1 MTAIQLDNVSKQ
13 FGKVLAVDEL
23 SAEIHAGEV
32 VGVVGP
38 SGSGKSTLLRL
49 VAGLESPSTGDIQFN
64 GHSVLDVRPAD
75 RHVGMVFQDFALFPH
90 MTCAENIRS
99 ANRNSAA
106 SAVDFQNLI
115 RRLQLQD
122 VLERYP
128 HQLSGGERQRTAL
141 ARCLAQR
148 PQVYLFDEPVSN
160 LDALTKRDSLL
171 QIADITAQHA
181 VTTLF
186 VSHVMDDVRFVADRI
201 LVMRS
206 GRLQQIGSYQELL
219 SQPSNRFVAAFCHP
233 EMNFLLGELSGDLFS
248 IGRMQIQLPNRYDFA
263 GPAWLGIEADA
274 IALESG
280 DVGTVIR
287 VQHAMD
293 ADWVLVYYDNQHLVA
308 SQPSG
313 ALACDARSVQ
323 FSFDLQRGRFFAF
336 ADERLLMPA

>member
-1 MTAIQLDNVSKQ
+1 MTTIQLENVSKR
-13 FGKVLAVDEL
+13 FGQALAVEEL
-23 SAEIHAGEV
+23 SAHIHAGEV

-49 VAGLESPSTGDIQFN
+49 VAGLETPTSGNIQFD
-64 GHSVLDVRPAD
+64 GRSVLNVRPAD

-99 ANRNSAA
+99 ANRDSAA
-106 SAVDFQNLI
+106 LADDFQRLI

-141 ARCLAQR
+141 ARCLTQR

-171 QIADITAQHA
+171 QIADLTAQHA

-206 GRLQQIGSYQELL
+206 GRLQQLGSYQELL

-233 EMNFLLGELSGDLFS
+233 EMNFLLGELSGNLFS
-248 IGRMQIQLPNRYDFA
+248 IGRMQIPLPNRYDFA

-280 DVGTVIR
+280 DQGTVVR

-293 ADWVLVYYDNQHLVA
+293 ADWVLVCYDNQQFVA
-308 SQPSG
+308 SQPAG
-313 ALACDARSVQ
+313 VLARDTSSVQ
-323 FSFDLQRGRFFAF
+323 FSFDLQRGRFFSH
-336 ADERLLMPA
+336 ADDRLLLSA